1 MQVVASIFILMA
13 GVLWGSQGI
22 FAKDLSAAGLSIY
35 NIAAIRISGCAI
47 FILLAVL
54 LLKRALLKIRLQD
67 VWLFLGSGLISI
79 VDFTCLYYQAI
90 ALSSM
95 GTAAVLL
102 YISPALVTLMSCL
115 FFKEQITKRKILA
128 LACAICGCICV
139 SGVLGSGMTVN
150 VSGFACGIGAG
161 FCYALYSIFSAAAM
175 HRGYHP
181 FTVMVYTFVI
191 GSAGILP
198 LADFGELQQVNAA
211 VPGLYV
217 QEILFV
223 LVAALLPYLF
233 YTIGLRSLDPS
244 KAAIMA
250 SMEAVSAAIF
260 GITVFDEP
268 LSANIVIG
276 IVAVLGSV
284 IVLNLKVPQMSR
296 VH

>member
-1 MQVVASIFILMA
+1 
-13 GVLWGSQGI
+13 
-22 FAKDLSAAGLSIY
+22 
-35 NIAAIRISGCAI
+35 
-47 FILLAVL
+47 
-54 LLKRALLKIRLQD
+54 
-67 VWLFLGSGLISI
+67 
-79 VDFTCLYYQAI
+79 
-90 ALSSM
+90 
-95 GTAAVLL
+95 
-102 YISPALVTLMSCL
+102 
-115 FFKEQITKRKILA
+115 
-128 LACAICGCICV
+128 
-139 SGVLGSGMTVN
+139 
-150 VSGFACGIGAG
+150 
-161 FCYALYSIFSAAAM
+161 
-175 HRGYHP
+175 
-181 FTVMVYTFVI
+181 MVYTFVI